1 MKKKKLLFVVLSFWS
16 SCTLQV
22 KVTIKFIKKEREGLK
37 VSEPE
42 NDYSGDNKESEKLQF
57 PKKEI
62 FYAPKV

>member
-1 MKKKKLLFVVLSFWS
+1 M
-16 SCTLQV
+16 

-62 FYAPKV
+62 FYAPKREV